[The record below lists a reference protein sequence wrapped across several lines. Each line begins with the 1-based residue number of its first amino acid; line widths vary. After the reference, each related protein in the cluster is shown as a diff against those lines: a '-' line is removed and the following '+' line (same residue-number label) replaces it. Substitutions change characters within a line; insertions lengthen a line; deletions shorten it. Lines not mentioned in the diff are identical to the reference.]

1 MCCSKHSS
9 DEQDGNGVCR
19 TPPSYLWYRSQN
31 KINKL
36 TLHQMSFFIFSI
48 GLMHGESSRLHHSW
62 LSPIHYVIYLR
73 HSDTIS
79 AKTTINRLST
89 RLSVCFTLLQPATSI
104 NKPTPVETL
113 ISPLSHCWPAH
124 NSSLH
129 STRNQSTPHKSYEM
143 KFIQLVHSSWAV
155 TEMFLSIYYA
165 SKGLL
170 CNVRSWNLCETK
182 INNKH
187 AHTNRMLLILKNAVI
202 LC

>member
-9 DEQDGNGVCR
+9 DKQDGNRVCR
-19 TPPSYLWYRSQN
+19 IPPSCLWYRYQN

-36 TLHQMSFFIFSI
+36 TLHQMSFFIFGI
-48 GLMHGESSRLHHSW
+48 GLIHGESSRLHHSS
-62 LSPIHYVIYLR
+62 LSPMHYVIYLR

-104 NKPTPVETL
+104 NKLTQVETL
-113 ISPLSHCWPAH
+113 ISPLSHCRPAH
-124 NSSLH
+124 NSGLQ
-129 STRNQSTPHKSYEM
+129 STDQSTPHKSYEM

-155 TEMFLSIYYA
+155 TETFSSIYYA

-170 CNVRSWNLCETK
+170 FNVRSLNLCATK
-182 INNKH
+182 ISNKH
-187 AHTNRMLLILKNAVI
+187 THTNRMS
-202 LC
+202 CC